1 MIMKQTTI
9 KYTVLLISFFSK
21 LDAFTPNHLIS
32 KFSLSENMST
42 NDDDGP
48 TSGSFFNAVPKDDDK
63 KKDGKTSSL
72 SKPDALTSSSLTNPV
87 LDSFDESFAA
97 LKRRRNSKPR
107 ANSPSTVNGVLTS
120 KATGFGKKMEPKIIN
135 KTKTAV
141 SAKKASVVNDVN
153 NLEYDDQ
160 GFTLYADE
168 ETGEKK
174 RVFEAL
180 IDYPCEFPI
189 KIVGKNEGSFV
200 MDIIEII
207 SESCET
213 SSKDIK
219 YSERINGKWISITV
233 QAPVKDAVMLY
244 ALYEQ
249 IDRDPRVKFK
259 F

>member
-1 MIMKQTTI
+1 MNQTKI
-9 KYTVLLISFFSK
+9 KYTVLLISYLSN

-32 KFSLSENMST
+32 KFALSENMST
-42 NDDDGP
+42 NDGDGP
-48 TSGSFFNAVPKDDDK
+48 TSGSFFNVVPKDDDQ

-72 SKPDALTSSSLTNPV
+72 SKPDALTSSPLTNPV

-120 KATGFGKKMEPKIIN
+120 KATGFGKKIEPKIIN

-141 SAKKASVVNDVN
+141 SAKNASVVNDVN

-180 IDYPCEFPI
+180 VDYPCEFPM

-200 MDIIEII
+200 MDMIEIV

-244 ALYEQ
+244 ALYENV
-249 IDRDPRVKFK
+249 DRDPRVKFK